1 MFCKALKQA
10 EKKIAQ
16 LSEEREAQDVTTRT
30 QSAPSSSLSNGM
42 AQTTQFEAERQSYIA
57 QIQKLQE
64 QCRVLEATVAAERQ
78 KGRGRGVGGLGRKEG
93 EKGASSPDFNTLFGR
108 WVTDLVLAIEDTVTC
123 TNCTICCHYIV
134 AHPPLLSPP
143 PAPHRTESAN
153 KPSQHMASMVSFKL
167 SSSTSN
173 LETPGGLSTAGELK
187 RQLAEAGQRYQE
199 ASRENGEVRAQL
211 GTSSSSAAP
220 STFRGLGG
228 AEETRQEL
236 QVAEERVGHVTV
248 M

>member
-1 MFCKALKQA
+1 
-10 EKKIAQ
+10 
-16 LSEEREAQDVTTRT
+16 
-30 QSAPSSSLSNGM
+30 
-42 AQTTQFEAERQSYIA
+42 
-57 QIQKLQE
+57 
-64 QCRVLEATVAAERQ
+64 
-78 KGRGRGVGGLGRKEG
+78 
-93 EKGASSPDFNTLFGR
+93 
-108 WVTDLVLAIEDTVTC
+108 
-123 TNCTICCHYIV
+123 
-134 AHPPLLSPP
+134 
-143 PAPHRTESAN
+143 
-153 KPSQHMASMVSFKL
+153 MASMVSFKL